1 MLTKL
6 TMVIIL
12 KYIRIFNY
20 QVVHLKQYVRNNSI
34 KLHGGDRLINELIL

>member
-12 KYIRIFNY
+12 QYTNHYVVFYAMLRVNYI
-20 QVVHLKQYVRNNSI
+20 SI
-34 KLHGGDRLINELIL
+34 KWKKIN